1 MVKLTDGNTIK
12 VVENDKEFDDVPES
26 YWGYEA
32 VQFGSSCELFT
43 DTGDSVFSPDA
54 TITRAMV
61 WTVLARLD
69 GTRHR
74 GGNLVCRRSAV
85 GNEISDGTNPN
96 GMVIREQMAAMLY
109 RYAQMK
115 DYDTEG
121 KADLSDYIDAEKIL

>member
-12 VVENDKEFDDVPES
+12 VVENDKEFDDVPEI

-32 VQFGSSCELFT
+32 VQFASSRELFT
-43 DTGDSVFSPDA
+43 GTGDSVFSPDA
-54 TITRAMV
+54 PMKRAMV

-85 GNEISDGTNPN
+85 GNE
-96 GMVIREQMAAMLY
+96 
-109 RYAQMK
+109 K
-115 DYDTEG
+115 
-121 KADLSDYIDAEKIL
+121 